1 MNTYNLQTVM
11 FKKNDLIYKFWNE
24 LFYHF
29 LSFTKVEELNNL
41 KHWVMCIGR
50 EKMHTAIPHNITHS
64 S

>member
-1 MNTYNLQTVM
+1 MHYCYIN
-11 FKKNDLIYKFWNE
+11 FE

-29 LSFTKVEELNNL
+29 LSFDVFEESNKL